1 MSNNLLYDYLDRL
14 NIDVINLIIDYSRPN
29 IYDEISKYVELIKN
43 DEIEYNRWIRYSK
56 YVKFK
61 DYGLNWAGG
70 YLLDLMSTG
79 CTLPFGR
86 GSKECFDKYFRDD
99 LDYILKN
106 YDNCLNYPY
115 GSLRCRDG
123 LSPLSMATI
132 NITVPISIISLLL
145 KNGAN
150 VDEFYNLN
158 GSKIKLLTD
167 IKFLYGEDLNVKR
180 IAEIEKIFRD
190 HIKKIDYI

>member
-1 MSNNLLYDYLDRL
+1 MSNNLLYDYLHIL

-43 DEIEYNRWIRYSK
+43 DDIEYNRWIRYSK

-61 DYGLNWAGG
+61 DYGVNWAGG

-99 LDYILKN
+99 LNYILKN

-150 VDEFYNLN
+150 VDEFYNCN
-158 GSKIKLLTD
+158 CGKIKLLTD
-167 IKFLYGEDLNVKR
+167 IKFLYGEHLNVKR
-180 IAEIEKIFRD
+180 IVEI
-190 HIKKIDYI
+190 